1 MFGILSIEM
10 DDDHNQTK
18 TNLLKGWTNVYDE
31 EEAEWLSFSFSEM
44 KLQARRI

>member
-1 MFGILSIEM
+1 MSLVLSIEM

-18 TNLLKGWTNVYDE
+18 TNLLKGLKVGIFVAE
-31 EEAEWLSFSFSEM
+31 ELWL